1 MIHLEITDSPDNN
14 VVSMFRY
21 FQNQIYLGRTT
32 GDLWIQDNEIL
43 PSHLMLEVIGT
54 DLLVHPQKGVE
65 FYLLNGKRA
74 TNIRKLKNNDLIS
87 IGKTNLKVIGYSE
100 TVRESK
106 KDLLNNKL
114 NHLIEENSS
123 RLTVIESLTK
133 LMKQ

>member
-21 FQNQIYLGRTT
+21 YQNQIYLGRTT

-43 PSHLMLEVIGT
+43 PSHLMLEVIAT
-54 DLLVHPQKGVE
+54 DLLIHPQKGVE

-74 TNIRKLKNNDLIS
+74 TNIRKLKINDVIT
-87 IGKTNLKVIGYSE
+87 IGRTNLKVVGFSE

-106 KDLLNNKL
+106 KDLLNKKL
-114 NHLIEENSS
+114 NQLIEENSS